1 MQVNE
6 ASIDIGPI
14 VIVFFFLFELLISHF
29 IQNFISILPA
39 SSQYYRYDIHDI
51 RSISYDSLRLARN
64 QTTNEFSIW
73 KENQNRVV
81 ESRNAAT
88 TKRPQEDL
96 GDLTYWLYD
105 AETSDGLFTEESL
118 KAMYDTEGTIVRHP
132 DYSDYCYLNYNGTS
146 NVSLGCNPSLS
157 VLNIF
162 YASEWDQTVTEAII
176 DEFKSDPT
184 KIETYNDL
192 ALCVEAKYFCD
203 LVDPKYTAADKLWV
217 EQIHETIMAVM
228 MKWDGQGS
236 LNSNINHV
244 TEFIAYMN
252 ELSKS
257 FSSLTLLFPI
267 IVKIYSRSIHS
278 SASIFSL
285 PMHRCSLK
293 ERIILCEAHGDHD
306 NRNTY
311 SRNRGVPSYVGF
323 YQTYLK

>member
-1 MQVNE
+1 M
-6 ASIDIGPI
+6 
-14 VIVFFFLFELLISHF
+14 
-29 IQNFISILPA
+29 
-39 SSQYYRYDIHDI
+39 
-51 RSISYDSLRLARN
+51 
-64 QTTNEFSIW
+64 
-73 KENQNRVV
+73 V

-252 ELSKS
+252 ELITKRPAVNFYLDSK
-257 FSSLTLLFPI
+257 FSLENQKTMF
-267 IVKIYSRSIHS
+267 SRSMMYWGKLLNGTS
-278 SASIFSL
+278 TTEDSEKK
-285 PMHRCSLK
+285 LK
-293 ERIILCEAHGDHD
+293 
-306 NRNTY
+306 T
-311 SRNRGVPSYVGF
+311 
-323 YQTYLK
+323 